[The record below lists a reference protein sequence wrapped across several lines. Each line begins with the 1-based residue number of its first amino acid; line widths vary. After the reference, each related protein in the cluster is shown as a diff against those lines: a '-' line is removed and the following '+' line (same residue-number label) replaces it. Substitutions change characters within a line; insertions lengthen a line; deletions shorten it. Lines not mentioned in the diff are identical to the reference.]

1 MQFAPSYLNAIKH
14 ILPSFTGGGERSVV
28 KGDNLDL
35 PPSKVFDLFVREN
48 VSTSFSKLAVS
59 LAIHIPEYKGP
70 FFQRDVVSME
80 EPLTVRT
87 VSRDEAQSADPPH
100 EGEEGRELT
109 RLEGGSVDD
118 YDHDSSGHEIGLVG

>member
-1 MQFAPSYLNAIKH
+1 MALGHSRPYVQCISLD
-14 ILPSFTGGGERSVV
+14 SVETVER
-28 KGDNLDL
+28 K
-35 PPSKVFDLFVREN
+35 
-48 VSTSFSKLAVS
+48 SKLAVS
-59 LAIHIPEYKGP
+59 LAIHIPECKGP

-80 EPLTVRT
+80 EPLTVRS

-109 RLEGGSVDD
+109 RLEGGSIND